1 MVLLRALEPADAAVI
16 ASWID
21 DQEALVLWSGKTG
34 FTWPFDAGQ
43 LLALREPGRR
53 LLAAVDPAVDPA
65 VDRAAD
71 PAGAVIGHV
80 SLRDQ
85 DDHSVRLGLV
95 LVAPS
100 ARGKGHGA
108 ALVGAALAT
117 AFAGPGVTRVTLGV
131 YAHNAGARRLY
142 ERFGFEEER
151 VCERS
156 IEVGGQWWTSV
167 TMGLTREAWRAGR

>member
-1 MVLLRALEPADAAVI
+1 MILLRSLEPADAAVI

-53 LLAAVDPAVDPA
+53 LLAAVDPA
-65 VDRAAD
+65 
-71 PAGAVIGHV
+71 GAVIGHV

-108 ALVGAALAT
+108 ALVDAALAT
-117 AFAGPGVTRVTLGV
+117 AFADPGVTRVTLGV

-142 ERFGFEEER
+142 ERFGFEEEQ
-151 VCERS
+151 VYERS
-156 IEVGGQWWTSV
+156 IEAGGQWWTSV
-167 TMGLTREAWRAGR
+167 TMGLAREAWRAGR